1 MSWSSTD
8 YKDLGSLT
16 VCDKDMIQTQQHI
29 NWIKQTL
36 LAIIMQ
42 EIYTSGCILITTS
55 LCNRETSVR
64 NPASIEDL
72 IRHFYYI

>member
-42 EIYTSGCILITTS
+42 EIYTSGFKPRQRF
-55 LCNRETSVR
+55 LCNKETSAR